1 MEGKGKG
8 ATERGQDGFTVS
20 VFTTQGHERILNK
33 LTATKTSIKMQSA
46 SKYGSKTQVFVT
58 IQRQVKN
65 TLV

>member
-46 SKYGSKTQVFVT
+46 
-58 IQRQVKN
+58 
-65 TLV
+65 